1 MQFNNNIASPEV
13 LNKPNV
19 YKKRT
24 SIDKSLEIIEEK
36 NIVVD
41 ILRTPERKADLGAL
55 QKTLK
60 LMLTN

>member
-24 SIDKSLEIIEEK
+24 SIDKSLDIIEKK

-41 ILRTPERKADLGAL
+41 ILRTSERKADLGAL